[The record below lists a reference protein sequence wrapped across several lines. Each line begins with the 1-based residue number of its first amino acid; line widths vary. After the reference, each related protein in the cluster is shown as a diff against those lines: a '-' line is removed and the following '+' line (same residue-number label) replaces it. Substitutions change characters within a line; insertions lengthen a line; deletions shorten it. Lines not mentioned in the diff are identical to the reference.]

1 VVDWVSSLLGKN
13 GCLLILNPKLKIR
26 NKNMSLINQIDQ
38 DIKQAMLA
46 KQQDRLRG
54 LRAIKS
60 ALLLARAEKGAAEEI
75 SEEAEIR
82 VLQKLIKQ
90 RKESAEIYKT
100 QNRDDLYQIEIDELQ
115 VIEGY
120 LPKQMDR
127 AEIEAYLKDLIGRV
141 GATSVKDMGK
151 VMGAANKE
159 LAGKADGR
167 TISEVVKQLL
177 G

>member
-1 VVDWVSSLLGKN
+1 
-13 GCLLILNPKLKIR
+13 
-26 NKNMSLINQIDQ
+26 MSLINQIDQ

-46 KQQDRLRG
+46 KEADRLRG
-54 LRAIKS
+54 LRAVKA
-60 ALLLARAEKGAAEEI
+60 ALLLARTEKSAGEELDKDT
-75 SEEAEIR
+75 EIK

-100 QNRDDLYQIEIDELQ
+100 QNREDLYDIEMQELH
-115 VIEGY
+115 VIEPY
-120 LPKQMDR
+120 LPKQMSR
-127 AEIEAYLKDLIGRV
+127 EEIEAYLKELIGRV

-167 TISEVVKQLL
+167 TISEVVKSLL
-177 G
+177 A

>member
-1 VVDWVSSLLGKN
+1 
-13 GCLLILNPKLKIR
+13 
-26 NKNMSLINQIDQ
+26 MSLITQIDQ

-46 KQQDRLRG
+46 KQEARLRG

-60 ALLLARAEKGAAEEI
+60 ALLLARTEKGASEDISQETEI
-75 SEEAEIR
+75 K

-90 RKESAEIYKT
+90 RKESADIYKT
-100 QNRDDLYQIEIDELQ
+100 QNREDLYTIEVEEME
-115 VIEGY
+115 VIEAF
-120 LPKQMDR
+120 LPKQMER
-127 AEIEAYLKDLIGRV
+127 GEIEAYLKDLIGRV

-159 LAGKADGR
+159 LAGKADGK

>member
-1 VVDWVSSLLGKN
+1 
-13 GCLLILNPKLKIR
+13 
-26 NKNMSLINQIDQ
+26 MSLTTQLDQ

-46 KQQDRLRG
+46 KQADRLRG

-60 ALLLARAEKGAAEEI
+60 ALLIARTEKGATEEVTP
-75 SEEAEIR
+75 EAETK
-82 VLQKLIKQ
+82 VLQKLVKQ

-100 QNRDDLYQIEIDELQ
+100 QNRDDLYQVEMEELE
-115 VIEGY
+115 VIEAY
-120 LPKQMDR
+120 LPKQMSH
-127 AEIEAYLKDLIGRV
+127 AEIEAYLKNLVARV

>member
-1 VVDWVSSLLGKN
+1 
-13 GCLLILNPKLKIR
+13 
-26 NKNMSLINQIDQ
+26 MSLITQIDQ

-46 KQQDRLRG
+46 KDADKLRG

-60 ALLLARAEKGAAEEI
+60 ALLLARTEKGASEEI
-75 SEEAEIR
+75 TPDAEIK
-82 VLQKLIKQ
+82 VLQKLVKQ

-100 QNRDDLYQIEIDELQ
+100 QNRDDLYQVEVEELL
-115 VIEGY
+115 VIEAY
-120 LPKQMDR
+120 LPKQMSHG
-127 AEIEAYLKDLIGRV
+127 EVEMYLKDLVARV

-167 TISEVVKQLL
+167 TISEVVKALL